1 MSRIIIFAQSALR
14 DTVITKII
22 IIKCQ
27 EYVRTSCCPWC
38 SQGPQ
43 IKLFGCL
50 VGSQRWSA
58 WTATKLFLCF
68 VFRSAT
74 LVSMGPRLNY
84 LGILFSAIL
93 VSMGLRWKCS
103 GTSFSVAVVDRD
115 PRRIYIFE
123 HSFCQSTITLFSPK
137 LPTTRLRTSLL
148 LMRPQQEKN
157 LKCDPSKRVL
167 ICLCGHYSLLTSVTE
182 KIINTAD
189 YTSYAV
195 FISCLKTAP
204 YSVFISCLETVHPHK
219 MKFSHLELWAI
230 GLVTI

>member
-1 MSRIIIFAQSALR
+1 MKYWDFLNNKPSRICTHNLLSATQYWKKKFFYKKTNKVSRIIIFAQSALR

-103 GTSFSVAVVDRD
+103 GTSFSVAVVGRD
-115 PRRIYIFE
+115 PRRI
-123 HSFCQSTITLFSPK
+123 
-137 LPTTRLRTSLL
+137 
-148 LMRPQQEKN
+148 
-157 LKCDPSKRVL
+157 
-167 ICLCGHYSLLTSVTE
+167 
-182 KIINTAD
+182 
-189 YTSYAV
+189 
-195 FISCLKTAP
+195 
-204 YSVFISCLETVHPHK
+204 
-219 MKFSHLELWAI
+219 
-230 GLVTI
+230 